1 MKKHIYKFCGV
12 VMLGFLLHNAAFAQD
27 NGGTSG
33 FTPSGKIVG
42 QLFGD
47 YYWKA
52 HADTLLRG
60 STQYAALPNG
70 SNAFEFRRIYL
81 GYDYQFSPKISA
93 EVMAAYE
100 SNLDAGGNRTFYVKY
115 AYVKVKDIYTNADL
129 FVGAIKTPTYS
140 LVEEDVWTYRSLER
154 TITDMRGFGKSND
167 VGISLNGR
175 FDAAGNYGY
184 NLMIGNGTATKPE
197 TNIFKKFYGE
207 VYGKFANQHIILDV
221 SSDYERSQLWFN
233 DDMSKT
239 TIKGFAAYTS
249 TPITVGVTYVTQ
261 MQQNGEIATDA
272 AKVHD
277 TSTEEPMGLSAFVRG
292 QIVPGK
298 LGFFA
303 RFDTYTP
310 DQNYNNADTYNKGYL
325 GGLQE
330 NFILAGLDFTPL
342 KNVHF
347 MPNVWIDTYHSQANG
362 VSGRIANDQDI
373 VARVTLFYKF

>member
-1 MKKHIYKFCGV
+1 MKKHIYRFCRV
-12 VMLGFLLHNAAFAQD
+12 VILGFLLHNAVFAQD
-27 NGGTSG
+27 NSTSG
-33 FTPSGKIVG
+33 FTPSGKVTG
-42 QLFGD
+42 QVFGD

-60 STQYAALPNG
+60 STQYAGLPAG

-100 SNLDAGGNRTFYVKY
+100 GNFDAGGNRTFYVKY
-115 AYVKVKDIYTNADL
+115 AYLKVKDIFTNADL
-129 FVGAIKTPTYS
+129 YIGATKTPTYS
-140 LVEEDVWTYRSLER
+140 LVEEDVWSYRSLER

-167 VGISLNGR
+167 VGICLEGR

-207 VYGKFANQHIILDV
+207 LFAKFDNQHIVLDV

-233 DDMSKT
+233 YDQSKT
-239 TIKGFAAYTS
+239 TIKGFVAYTS

-261 MQQNGEIATDA
+261 MQQNGSIATDVN
-272 AKVHD
+272 KVHD
-277 TSTEEPMGLSAFVRG
+277 TATVEPQGLSAFVRG
-292 QIVPGK
+292 QIVPNK

-310 DQNYNNADTYNKGYL
+310 DENYNNADTYAKGYL

-330 NFILAGLDFTPL
+330 NFILAGLDYTPL

-347 MPNVWIDTYHSQANG
+347 MPNIWIDTYHDQALN
-362 VSGRIANDQDI
+362 VTGRIQNDEDI
-373 VARVTLFYKF
+373 VARMTVFYKF